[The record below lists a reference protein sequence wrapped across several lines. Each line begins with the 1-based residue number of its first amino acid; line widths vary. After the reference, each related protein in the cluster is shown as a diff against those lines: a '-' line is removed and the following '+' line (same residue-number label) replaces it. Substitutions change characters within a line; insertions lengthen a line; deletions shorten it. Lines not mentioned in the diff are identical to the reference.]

1 MAAAPGQSAR
11 ALALENAVPNEGRV
25 YFGLFGDDF
34 DPESLAIG
42 VAPTKT
48 ARKAIP
54 IPKQS
59 SWMYSSERV
68 RGEVIDV
75 YKMSASLVADLE
87 PHIQNIREAMQ
98 RHSLEAVLEVVLT
111 ISPDDSVSTP
121 ILGFDQRVIEF
132 LNDVGA
138 TIDVDLYRG
147 ES

>member
-1 MAAAPGQSAR
+1 V
-11 ALALENAVPNEGRV
+11 LNEGRV

-42 VAPTKT
+42 VVPTKT

-54 IPKQS
+54 MPKQS

-98 RHSLEAVLEVVLT
+98 RHGLEAVLEVVLT
-111 ISPDDSVSTP
+111 ITPDDSVSTP
-121 ILGFDQRVIEF
+121 ILGFDQTVIAF
-132 LNDVGA
+132 LNDIGG